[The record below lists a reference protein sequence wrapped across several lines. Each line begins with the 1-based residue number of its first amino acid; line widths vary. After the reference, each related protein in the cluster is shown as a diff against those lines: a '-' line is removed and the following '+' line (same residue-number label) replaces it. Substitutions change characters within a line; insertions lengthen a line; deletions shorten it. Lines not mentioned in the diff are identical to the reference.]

1 MCSICLQNP
10 CASRCPNAP
19 GDGAIAYC
27 TLCGERI
34 YEGSK
39 YFESDEGPVCE
50 DCMKEK
56 SYEEILSI
64 FGESMK
70 TA

>member
-10 CASRCPNAP
+10 CASRCPNALKP
-19 GDGAIAYC
+19 KTMEC
-27 TLCGERI
+27 CVLCGEEI
-34 YEGSK
+34 YDGVK
-39 YFESDEGPVCE
+39 YFESDEGAVCE
-50 DCMKEK
+50 ECMEEK

>member
-10 CASRCPNAP
+10 CASRCPNASEP
-19 GDGAIAYC
+19 KPVEC
-27 TLCGERI
+27 CVLCGEGI
-34 YEGSK
+34 YEGGK
-39 YFESDEGPVCE
+39 YFESNEGPVCKE
-50 DCMKEK
+50 CMEEK
-56 SYEEILSI
+56 SYEEILDI

>member
-1 MCSICLQNP
+1 MECCV
-10 CASRCPNAP
+10 
-19 GDGAIAYC
+19 
-27 TLCGERI
+27 LCGEEI
-34 YEGSK
+34 YDGVK
-39 YFESDEGPVCE
+39 YFESDEGAVCE
-50 DCMKEK
+50 ECMEEK